1 MECNK
6 DEATRAKEISETK
19 LTEGDIAGAKK
30 FALKAQNLFP
40 GLEGLSQFMETLDM
54 YVSAETKVNGE
65 VDWYGVLGVDPLAD
79 NETLMRHYRKLALSL
94 HPDKNKS
101 VGADGAFKIVSEGWS
116 LLSDKAKKI
125 EYDQKRNLRDT
136 YQKSATGNASMPA
149 GKNGFH
155 IFTHQNNPGLND
167 QKSAAA
173 SQPTQKNS
181 STPTGKKG
189 FQNPSLNE
197 QKSATASQS
206 TQFPP
211 CPSKPNAFWTVCN
224 RCKMQYEYL
233 RAYLN
238 QNLRCPNCR
247 EPFYAAEIP
256 APPTNG
262 QHSSTPWPPSYQQ
275 QQNVNCHM
283 ENNKP
288 ASGRKPT
295 SGPNTGTLESAGV
308 ELINSPNIQQNSF
321 SGPGGFTSVLGSA
334 SSAGQNANLV
344 QQVRQILKRGR
355 KEVHTSKSSSSKKT
369 GARLPSNA
377 GSTSGKGKRPIKKS
391 CIEVNV
397 SGTERPSTSGTVK
410 HNRVKELSESQLQIR
425 NLLLAKSRTEIR
437 KKLGEWR
444 VQNALKASE
453 KEGKKMEMEKSKAA
467 VNDEKKDGNKNDVFV
482 DTKNSFQPKNSSL
495 AASNV
500 DSDEKAAEVMLM
512 SVPDPE
518 FYNFDKDRM
527 EKSFSENQVWAA
539 YDDDDGMPRYY
550 AMIHGVISKRPF
562 KMRSSWLNSKNNDE
576 LGPLN
581 WVGSGF
587 SKTTGDFRI
596 GKHVSNMNL
605 NSLSHRVKW
614 MKGARGA
621 IQIFPRKGDVWAF
634 YRNWSPDWNKLTP
647 DEVIHKY
654 DMVEVLEDYNE
665 RQGVA
670 VAPLVKVAGFKS
682 VFCRHLDPGVVKT
695 ISRDKMF
702 CFSHS
707 VPSYIL
713 IGQEA
718 RNAPTHCLELD
729 PKALPLELL
738 QIITEAE
745 EMEIMKETKKAS
757 KEGKAKDDLHA
768 EESGKGNVKKGMNE
782 HFKIVYTRKA
792 KDSKEQEMLKNT
804 SEAKE

>member
-6 DEATRAKEISETK
+6 DEATRAKEISEKK
-19 LTEGDIAGAKK
+19 LTERDIAGAKK

-40 GLEGLSQFMETLDM
+40 GLEGLPQFMETLDV

-65 VDWYGVLGVDPLAD
+65 VDWYGVLRVDPLAD
-79 NETLMRHYRKLALSL
+79 DETLRRHYRKLALSL

-101 VGADGAFKIVSEGWS
+101 VGADGAFKIISEAWS
-116 LLSDKAKKI
+116 FLSDKAKKL

-136 YQKSATGNASMPA
+136 YQKSATGNTSMPAGKTGFHTFTHRNNPGSNDQKSVAASQPTQKNASMPA

-155 IFTHQNNPGLND
+155 NPSLNEL
-167 QKSAAA
+167 KNAVA
-173 SQPTQKNS
+173 SQPTQ
-181 STPTGKKG
+181 
-189 FQNPSLNE
+189 
-197 QKSATASQS
+197 
-206 TQFPP
+206 FPP
-211 CPSKPNAFWTVCN
+211 RPSKPNTFWTACN

-247 EPFYAAEIP
+247 EPFCAVEIP

-275 QQNVNCHM
+275 QQNVNRHM

-295 SGPNTGTLESAGV
+295 SGPHTGTPGSASVGS
-308 ELINSPNIQQNSF
+308 INSPNIQQNSF
-321 SGPGGFTSVLGSA
+321 SGPGGVTSVQGSA
-334 SSAGQNANLV
+334 SSAGQNTNLV
-344 QQVRQILKRGR
+344 QQARQILKRGR
-355 KEVHTSKSSSSKKT
+355 EDVQTLKSGYSKKT
-369 GARLPSNA
+369 GARLASNA
-377 GSTSGKGKRPIKKS
+377 GSTSGKGQRPIKKS
-391 CIEVNV
+391 RIEVNV
-397 SGTERPSTSGTVK
+397 TGTERPSTSGTVK
-410 HNRVKELSESQLQIR
+410 HNSVKESSESQLQIR

-437 KKLGEWR
+437 KKLDEWS
-444 VQNALKASE
+444 VQDALKASK

-467 VNDEKKDGNKNDVFV
+467 VNGEKNDGNKNDVFV
-482 DTKNSFQPKNSSL
+482 NPKNSFQSKKSSL
-495 AASNV
+495 DASNV
-500 DSDEKAAEVMLM
+500 DSDEKVAEVMLM
-512 SVPDPE
+512 SVPDPD
-518 FYNFDKDRM
+518 FYNFDKDRI
-527 EKSFSENQVWAA
+527 EKSFGENQVWAA

-605 NSLSHRVKW
+605 NSFSHRVKW
-614 MKGARGA
+614 MKGTRGT
-621 IQIFPRKGDVWAF
+621 IQIFPRRGDVWAF
-634 YRNWSPDWNKLTP
+634 YRNWSPDWNELTL

-665 RQGVA
+665 QRGAA
-670 VAPLVKVAGFKS
+670 VVPLVKVAGFKS
-682 VFCRHLDPGVVKT
+682 VFRRHSDPRVVKT
-695 ISRDKMF
+695 IPREEMF
-702 CFSHS
+702 RFSHN

-713 IGQEA
+713 TGQEA
-718 RNAPTHCLELD
+718 RNAPKGCLELD
-729 PKALPLELL
+729 PAALPLELL
-738 QIITEAE
+738 QVITEAE
-745 EMEIMKETKKAS
+745 EMEIMEEAKKVA
-757 KEGKAKDDLHA
+757 KEGKAKEDLHA
-768 EESGKGNVKKGMNE
+768 EASDKGTVQKGVNE

-792 KDSKEQEMLKNT
+792 KESKEQKTEKYR
-804 SEAKE
+804 